1 MDAFLK
7 GGSAKPKDLQ
17 PSNGE
22 MATTL
27 KETHKRKPL
36 QPWVEK

>member
-1 MDAFLK
+1 MEAFLK
-7 GGSAKPKDLQ
+7 GVPAKPKDMQ
-17 PSNGE
+17 TSSSV
-22 MATTL
+22 AVSSS

>member
-7 GGSAKPKDLQ
+7 GVPARPKDPQ
-17 PSNGE
+17 TSTS
-22 MATTL
+22 ATATGS
-27 KETHKRKPL
+27 KETQKRKPL